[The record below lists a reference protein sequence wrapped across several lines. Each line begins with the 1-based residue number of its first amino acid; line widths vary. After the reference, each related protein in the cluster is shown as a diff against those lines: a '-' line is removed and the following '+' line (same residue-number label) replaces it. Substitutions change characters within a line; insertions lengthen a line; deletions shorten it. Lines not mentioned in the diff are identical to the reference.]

1 MTTNRSCP
9 YYRTLILAAAVL
21 ALASLACSAIV
32 TPTPGPAQ
40 ATPPSAA
47 ITQPPPTATP
57 PGATVPGATAE
68 SLDPEADTAPSE
80 SPISLAE
87 AMDQNVAEIR
97 ILGTGAASGNS
108 ITIIARRIGD
118 RLATIRVDPGTVLLS
133 SAGNEQDMVVRRL
146 LGWRV
151 DQNSYNATE
160 FITLFGPQGAE
171 QHYAVE
177 AYCLDFH
184 KDNPGSSTSFSIG
197 DPAPAAVQA
206 VLDAVEQLPAAAEDV
221 AVVQAAVWAVTDDVT
236 GPELASRG
244 YEPDQESVRSILQ
257 TAGLDPACYA
267 LFGGACA
274 SPAAVPPSPAEASV
288 TPPAGGV
295 WQPILDLPRQ
305 INALVVDPN
314 DPQIVYAG
322 TGSSGAGS
330 GVFKSQDAGLT
341 WQKAASGLPS
351 EDVRALGFSRTD
363 PATLY
368 ATAGHR
374 GDVFASTDGA
384 QSWMRLGNYEL
395 SGFQAR
401 LSVAPSDPNVLFV
414 TEDVRGV
421 YRSLDGGRTW
431 LEVGEGLPRDQND
444 AVKAQSLAIDPADAN
459 VVYLGTGWG
468 SFNGNGV
475 YKSTDG
481 GETWAPANRGMMDYG
496 ITALAVNPAESQ
508 VVYAG
513 GNGSELFKSGG
524 GGETWTD
531 LTDRLPIEQGAQQPI
546 RDIAIHPRAPDT
558 VYLLHERAGVLVSAD
573 GGDKWRLLGKPGETE
588 YPSFT
593 AMAVVF
599 DPQPII
605 VAGIRDEG
613 AWRYAIR

>member
-1 MTTNRSCP
+1 MTTPRTTPGTTPRLRPC
-9 YYRTLILAAAVL
+9 RTLILAASVL
-21 ALASLACSAIV
+21 VLASLACSAIV

-40 ATPPSAA
+40 ATLPAAA
-47 ITQPPPTATP
+47 ITQPPPTAAP
-57 PGATVPGATAE
+57 PGETAE
-68 SLDPEADTAPSE
+68 SLDPESDTAPSE
-80 SPISLAE
+80 TSISLAE
-87 AMDQNVAEIR
+87 AIDQNVAEIR

-151 DQNSYNATE
+151 DQNTYKATE
-160 FITLFGPQGAE
+160 FITLFGPQGTE

-177 AYCLDFH
+177 AYCLDFD
-184 KDNPGSSTSFSIG
+184 KDNPGSSTSFSVG
-197 DPAPAAVQA
+197 DPPPAAVQA

-221 AVVQAAVWAVTDDVT
+221 AAVQAAIWAVTDDVT

-257 TAGLDPACYA
+257 MAGLDPACYA

-274 SPAAVPPSPAEASV
+274 SPPSSAEAPV
-288 TPPAGGV
+288 TPLASGV

-314 DPQIVYAG
+314 DLQIMYAG

-330 GVFKSQDAGLT
+330 GVFKSEDAGLT
-341 WQKAASGLPS
+341 WQKASSGLPS

-368 ATAGHR
+368 ATVGHR

-384 QSWMRLGNYEL
+384 QSWTRLGNYEL
-395 SGFQAR
+395 SGFHAR

-431 LEVGEGLPRDQND
+431 VEVGEGLPRDQND

-496 ITALAVNPAESQ
+496 ITALAVNPADSQ

-513 GNGSELFKSGG
+513 ANGSELFKSSD

-546 RDIAIHPRAPDT
+546 RDIAIDPRAPDT
-558 VYLLHERAGVLVSAD
+558 VYLLHERAGVLVSTD
-573 GGDKWRLLGKPGETE
+573 GGDKWHLLGKPGETE

-593 AMAVVF
+593 VMAVVV
-599 DPQPII
+599 DPQLVI

-613 AWRYAIR
+613 GWRYAIR